1 MNIFKT
7 GILLIALTALLMFIG
22 NILGG
27 EVGMAIAL
35 ILAAIMNFG
44 SYWFSDKIVL
54 SMYRAQ
60 EASPNSELYQ
70 IVKQQT
76 EKSDL
81 PMPQVYTI
89 PTDMPNAFAT
99 EQRVIPDRQT
109 TDRKIRSADAA
120 GLHNSNRYAKCVC
133 YRQKSTPAAVAV
145 TDGIMRLLSRDELA
159 GVIGHELAHIK
170 YRDILISSIVATIA
184 GAIMMIANMAQW
196 AALFG
201 GFGGDDDEDGGGIIG
216 MLFLIIV
223 APIAAMIIQ
232 FAISRSREY
241 AADRG
246 GAEICGD
253 PIALA
258 NALRRLER
266 GVEIHPMR
274 ANAATSHLFIVNPL
288 RGGIAGI
295 FSTHPPMEERIRR
308 LEELAGYRR

>member
-1 MNIFKT
+1 
-7 GILLIALTALLMFIG
+7 
-22 NILGG
+22 
-27 EVGMAIAL
+27 
-35 ILAAIMNFG
+35 MNFG

-60 EASPNSELYQ
+60 EASPNSELYR

-76 EKSDL
+76 EKSGL

-99 EQRVIPDRQT
+99 G
-109 TDRKIRSADAA
+109 RSPN
-120 GLHNSNRYAKCVC
+120 H
-133 YRQKSTPAAVAV
+133 AAVAA
-145 TDGIMRLLSRDELA
+145 TDGILRILSRDELA

-170 YRDILISSIVATIA
+170 HRDILISSIVATIA

-201 GFGGDDDEDGGGIIG
+201 GFGGNDDEEGGGGIIG
-216 MLFLIIV
+216 WLFLIIV

-246 GAEICGD
+246 G
-253 PIALA
+253 
-258 NALRRLER
+258 R
-266 GVEIHPMR
+266 GNLWVIP
-274 ANAATSHLFIVNPL
+274 
-288 RGGIAGI
+288 
-295 FSTHPPMEERIRR
+295 
-308 LEELAGYRR
+308 

>member
-35 ILAAIMNFG
+35 IFAAIMNFG

-76 EKSDL
+76 EKSGL

-99 EQRVIPDRQT
+99 GRNPN
-109 TDRKIRSADAA
+109 
-120 GLHNSNRYAKCVC
+120 H
-133 YRQKSTPAAVAV
+133 AAVAA
-145 TDGIMRLLSRDELA
+145 TDGIMKLLSRDELA

-170 YRDILISSIVATIA
+170 HRDILISSIVATIA

-201 GFGGDDDEDGGGIIG
+201 GFSGDDDEDRGGIIG

-246 GAEICGD
+246 GAEISGD
-253 PIALA
+253 PMALA

-266 GVEIHPMR
+266 GVEVHPMR

-288 RGGIAGI
+288 RGGIAGL
-295 FSTHPPMEERIRR
+295 FSTHPPMDERIRR

>member
-1 MNIFKT
+1 MNTFKT

-35 ILAAIMNFG
+35 IFAGIMNFG

-60 EASPNSELYQ
+60 EASPNSELYR

-76 EKSDL
+76 EKSGL

-99 EQRVIPDRQT
+99 G
-109 TDRKIRSADAA
+109 RSPN
-120 GLHNSNRYAKCVC
+120 H
-133 YRQKSTPAAVAV
+133 AAVAA
-145 TDGIMRLLSRDELA
+145 TDGILRILSRDELA

-170 YRDILISSIVATIA
+170 HRDILISSIVATIA

-201 GFGGDDDEDGGGIIG
+201 GFGGNDDEEGGGGIIG
-216 MLFLIIV
+216 WLFLIIV

-246 GAEICGD
+246 GAEICGN
-253 PIALA
+253 PMALA
-258 NALRRLER
+258 NALRRLEH
-266 GVEIHPMR
+266 GIETHPMR

-288 RGGIAGI
+288 RGGIAGL
-295 FSTHPPMEERIRR
+295 FSTHPPMDERIRR

>member
-76 EKSDL
+76 EKSGL

-99 EQRVIPDRQT
+99 GRNPR
-109 TDRKIRSADAA
+109 
-120 GLHNSNRYAKCVC
+120 H
-133 YRQKSTPAAVAV
+133 AAVAA

-184 GAIMMIANMAQW
+184 GAIMMIANMAH
-196 AALFG
+196 
-201 GFGGDDDEDGGGIIG
+201 FGGDDDEDGGGIIG

-258 NALRRLER
+258 KCAS
-266 GVEIHPMR
+266 P
-274 ANAATSHLFIVNPL
+274 A
-288 RGGIAGI
+288 
-295 FSTHPPMEERIRR
+295 
-308 LEELAGYRR
+308 

>member
-7 GILLIALTALLMFIG
+7 GILLIALTALLIFIG

-35 ILAAIMNFG
+35 IFAGIMNFG

-76 EKSDL
+76 EKSGL

-99 EQRVIPDRQT
+99 GRNP
-109 TDRKIRSADAA
+109 S
-120 GLHNSNRYAKCVC
+120 H
-133 YRQKSTPAAVAV
+133 AAVAA

-159 GVIGHELAHIK
+159 GVIGHELAHIRH
-170 YRDILISSIVATIA
+170 RDILISSIVATIA

-201 GFGGDDDEDGGGIIG
+201 GFGGNDDEDGGGNH
-216 MLFLIIV
+216 
-223 APIAAMIIQ
+223 
-232 FAISRSREY
+232 R
-241 AADRG
+241 
-246 GAEICGD
+246 
-253 PIALA
+253 LA
-258 NALRRLER
+258 
-266 GVEIHPMR
+266 VPD
-274 ANAATSHLFIVNPL
+274 
-288 RGGIAGI
+288 
-295 FSTHPPMEERIRR
+295 
-308 LEELAGYRR
+308 YRCPDCRNDYSVCNLPFP

>member
-35 ILAAIMNFG
+35 IFAGIMNFG

-60 EASPNSELYQ
+60 EVSPNSELYQ

-76 EKSDL
+76 EKSGL

-99 EQRVIPDRQT
+99 G
-109 TDRKIRSADAA
+109 RSPS
-120 GLHNSNRYAKCVC
+120 H
-133 YRQKSTPAAVAV
+133 AAVAA
-145 TDGIMRLLSRDELA
+145 TDGIMRILSRDELA
-159 GVIGHELAHIK
+159 GVIGHELAHIRH
-170 YRDILISSIVATIA
+170 RDILISSIVATIA

-201 GFGGDDDEDGGGIIG
+201 GLGGNDDEDGGGIIG
-216 MLFLIIV
+216 WLFLIIV

-253 PIALA
+253 PMALA

-266 GVEIHPMR
+266 GVEMHPMR
-274 ANAATSHLFIVNPL
+274 GNAATSHLFIVNPL
-288 RGGIAGI
+288 RGGVAGL
-295 FSTHPPMEERIRR
+295 FSTHPPMDERVRR

>member
-7 GILLIALTALLMFIG
+7 GILLIALTALLMLIG

-35 ILAAIMNFG
+35 IFAGIMNFG

-76 EKSDL
+76 EKSGL

-99 EQRVIPDRQT
+99 GRNP
-109 TDRKIRSADAA
+109 S
-120 GLHNSNRYAKCVC
+120 H
-133 YRQKSTPAAVAV
+133 AAVAA
-145 TDGIMRLLSRDELA
+145 TDGILRLLSRDELA

-170 YRDILISSIVATIA
+170 HRDILISSIVATIA

-201 GFGGDDDEDGGGIIG
+201 GFGGNDDEEGGGGIIG
-216 MLFLIIV
+216 WLFLIIV

-253 PIALA
+253 PMALA
-258 NALRRLER
+258 NALRRLEH
-266 GVEIHPMR
+266 GVEMHPMR

-288 RGGIAGI
+288 RGGIAGL
-295 FSTHPPMEERIRR
+295 FSTHPPMDERVRR